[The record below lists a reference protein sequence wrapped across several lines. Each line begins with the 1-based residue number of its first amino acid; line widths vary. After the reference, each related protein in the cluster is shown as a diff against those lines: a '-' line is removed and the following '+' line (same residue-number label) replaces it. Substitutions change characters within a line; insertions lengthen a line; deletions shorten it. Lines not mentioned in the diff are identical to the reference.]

1 MSSNPLYTLRFP
13 FQLAPGREINDLDQ
27 PVERKIG
34 NLTFKL
40 KHHEPYYVFEVQ
52 GFESEQ
58 AAKKY
63 LDHLWA
69 GLMWVLLHSG
79 LAFNAIM
86 EFDAVTYAE
95 DPIKAAE
102 NLSKSLGVAI
112 QGGVDGLVNGNWPSV
127 YPSSKTIRTITA
139 GGASITVG
147 TNVEQVYSLLTEG
160 LGTPNSANV
169 ILDAKLRIA
178 LDLYAAY
185 FYERSANARLL
196 TLVMALETLTP
207 SHPKHQVA
215 LDLIDHWRLQVEQEK
230 SVLQPDS
237 VEYEALK
244 ALEREL
250 LFRKEA
256 SLRSQIRTLVHD
268 ILAAE
273 GHHDA
278 VQIAR
283 RAVKVYDNRSTLV
296 HEGTLPENELRVAE
310 RDAKEIVEAVL
321 RAKFRQVAG

>member
-1 MSSNPLYTLRFP
+1 
-13 FQLAPGREINDLDQ
+13 
-27 PVERKIG
+27 
-34 NLTFKL
+34 
-40 KHHEPYYVFEVQ
+40 VFEVQ

-63 LDHLWA
+63 LDRLWA
-69 GLMWVLLHSG
+69 GLMWVLLHTG

-86 EFDAVTYAE
+86 EFDAVTYTE
-95 DPIKAAE
+95 DPIRAAE
-102 NLSKSLGVAI
+102 NLSKNFDIAI

-127 YPSSKTIRTITA
+127 YPSSKNIRTITA
-139 GGASITVG
+139 GGASIIVG
-147 TNVEQVYSLLTEG
+147 TNVEQVYSLLVEG

-169 ILDAKLRIA
+169 ISHAKLRTA
-178 LDLYAAY
+178 LELYAAY

-196 TLVMALETLTP
+196 TLVMALETLTTG
-207 SHPKHQVA
+207 HPKHQVT
-215 LDLIDHWRLQVEQEK
+215 LNLIDQWCLQVEQER
-230 SVLQPDS
+230 SQLQPNS
-237 VEYEALK
+237 AEYEALE

-256 SLRSQIRTLVHD
+256 SLRSQIRTLVHATLIAD
-268 ILAAE
+268 
-273 GHHDA
+273 GHQDA
-278 VQIAR
+278 VQMAR

-321 RAKFRQVAG
+321 RAKFRQTAG